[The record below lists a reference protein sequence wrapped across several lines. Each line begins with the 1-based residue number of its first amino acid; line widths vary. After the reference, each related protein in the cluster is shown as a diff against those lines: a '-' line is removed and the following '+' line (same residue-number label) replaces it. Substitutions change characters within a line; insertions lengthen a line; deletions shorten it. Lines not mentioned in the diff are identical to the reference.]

1 MAIQKLQWTGPHVV
15 IIGGGFGG
23 LEVAKRLARAKVRVT
38 LVDRRNFHLF
48 QPMLYQ
54 VATAALSPSDIA
66 SPIRQILTDV
76 PNCRVG
82 LAEVAGIDLAKRQV
96 IFKRHALK
104 YDYLVL
110 AAGATHSYFGN
121 DQWAEVAPGL
131 KSIEN
136 AAEIR
141 RRILLA
147 FESAEYEADAES
159 RQAALTFA
167 VIGGGPTGVELAGAI
182 KEIATGTLVADFHY
196 IDTATTR
203 VMLIQSNERLL
214 PQFSPK
220 SSERA
225 KRDLETLGVEVVLNS
240 RVTEITERGFR
251 CGDQFIAARNV
262 FWAAGVAG
270 NPLARTLGVPLDR
283 SGRVIVEPD
292 LSVPGHPE
300 VFVIGD
306 LAAANSAD
314 NGAAVPGVAQAAMQ
328 GGRHVARLIR
338 EEVAAAASIKPPR
351 AAFVYRD
358 KGSMATVGKARAVVE
373 IGNWKIA
380 GFPAWFLWGAI
391 HIFFLVG
398 FRNRSKVFGKW
409 FWNWLINARD
419 ARLILGVSQVQ
430 ILNASSEDLV
440 DLEEPA
446 RVSSPDD
453 LPAA

>member
-1 MAIQKLQWTGPHVV
+1 MAIRKLQWTGPHVV

-23 LEVAKRLARAKVRVT
+23 LEVAKRLSGARVRVT

-66 SPIRQILTDV
+66 SPIRQILANV

-82 LAEVAGIDLAKRQV
+82 LGEVAGIDLTKRLV
-96 IFKRHALK
+96 IFKRHGLK

-110 AAGATHSYFGN
+110 AAGATHSYFGK
-121 DQWAEVAPGL
+121 DHWAEVAPGL

-147 FESAEYEADAES
+147 FESAEYEADVDS
-159 RQAALTFA
+159 RRAALTFA

-182 KEIATGTLVADFHY
+182 KEIATGSLVSNFHY
-196 IDTATTR
+196 IDTTTTR

-214 PQFSPK
+214 PQFSPR

-225 KRDLETLGVEVVLNS
+225 KRDLETLGVEVMLDS
-240 RVTEITERGFR
+240 RVTEITEQGVRV
-251 CGDQFIAARNV
+251 GDQFIAARNV

-270 NPLARTLGVPLDR
+270 NPLARSLGVPLDR
-283 SGRVIVEPD
+283 SGRVIVQGD

-314 NGAAVPGVAQAAMQ
+314 NGLPIPGVAQAAIQ
-328 GGRHVARLIR
+328 GGRHVARIISQ
-338 EEVAAAASIKPPR
+338 EVAATPNQPPR
-351 AAFVYRD
+351 AAFTYRD
-358 KGSMATVGKARAVVE
+358 KGSMATIGKARAVVE
-373 IGNWKIA
+373 IGNWKFA

-398 FRNRSKVFGKW
+398 FRNRIKVFGKW

-419 ARLILGVSQVQ
+419 ARLILGVSEVQ
-430 ILNASSEDLV
+430 IVDVVGDELV
-440 DLEEPA
+440 DLDEP
-446 RVSSPDD
+446 P
-453 LPAA
+453 P

>member
-1 MAIQKLQWTGPHVV
+1 MAIRKLQWTGPHVV

-23 LEVAKRLARAKVRVT
+23 LEVAKRLAHSAVRVT
-38 LVDRRNFHLF
+38 LIDRRNFHLF

-66 SPIRQILTDV
+66 SPIRQILANV

-82 LAEVAGIDLAKRQV
+82 LGEVSGIDLAKRLV
-96 IFKRHALK
+96 KFRRHAVK
-104 YDYLVL
+104 YDYLVV

-147 FESAEYEADAES
+147 FESAEYEADVNS

-182 KEIATGTLVADFHY
+182 KEIATGSLVSNFHY
-196 IDTATTR
+196 IDTTTTR
-203 VMLIQSNERLL
+203 VMLIQGNDRLL
-214 PQFSPK
+214 PQFSPL

-225 KRDLETLGVEVVLNS
+225 KRDLESLGVEVLLNS
-240 RVTEITERGFR
+240 RVTEITAQGVRV
-251 CGDQFIAARNV
+251 GDQFIAARNV

-270 NPLARTLGVPLDR
+270 NPLARSLGVPLDR
-283 SGRVIVEPD
+283 AGRVLVEAD
-292 LSVPGHPE
+292 LSVAGHPE
-300 VFVIGD
+300 AFVIGD
-306 LAAANSAD
+306 LAVANSAD
-314 NGAAVPGVAQAAMQ
+314 TGLPVPGVAQAAIQ
-328 GGRHVARLIR
+328 GGRHVARIIAQA
-338 EEVAAAASIKPPR
+338 VAVPTPQPPR
-351 AAFVYRD
+351 PAFVYRD
-358 KGSMATVGKARAVVE
+358 KGSMATIGKARAVAE
-373 IGNWKIA
+373 IGTWKLA

-398 FRNRSKVFGKW
+398 FRNRIKVFGKW

-419 ARLILGVSQVQ
+419 ARLILGVSEVQ
-430 ILNASSEDLV
+430 IVDLVGDELV
-440 DLEEPA
+440 DLDVP
-446 RVSSPDD
+446 P
-453 LPAA
+453 P